1 MWACGFQSWPDPA
14 SALETTAQ
22 ARDQFLSLRLLLQ
35 NVPMSLIK
43 PPGPSS
49 FTLNG
54 PRCSLPPLTLLPPS
68 TLLLHGALGG

>member
-22 ARDQFLSLRLLLQ
+22 AQDQFLSLRLLLQ

-43 PPGPSS
+43 Q
-49 FTLNG
+49 
-54 PRCSLPPLTLLPPS
+54 PPS
-68 TLLLHGALGG
+68 AQVPVPSLSTGRVVLFLL